1 MKVTI
6 ELDDDIIY
14 AIAQKQGVKRG
25 YDCLSNPDVDGDLT
39 QMYAAA
45 FEEGMHYVIELIEK
59 GAEPCKK

>member
-25 YDCLSNPDVDGDLT
+25 YDCLSDPDVEGNLSL
-39 QMYAAA
+39 MYAAA
-45 FEEGMHYVIELIEK
+45 FEEGMRYVIDLIEK
-59 GAEPCKK
+59 KGE